1 VSQGRPIYR
10 YQPNNSNP
18 DRAVGILLPFN
29 KAAEGRTETQNEL
42 SGSISGGSLFR
53 QSYTTEEQS
62 LSNFRN
68 LLMTRLGE
76 RYMQPTFGTKIYDFV
91 FEPNTELVRE
101 ELRASIEEA
110 IKFWLPYI
118 EPKKIDIIPDVANY
132 AVSVRIRFNVKNS
145 LAERV
150 IMVLANENE
159 ILVSD
164 VDIPLELVQVGE
176 FNY

>member
-1 VSQGRPIYR
+1 MKGRPIYR
-10 YQPNNSNP
+10 YEPNDSNP

-29 KAAEGRTETQNEL
+29 KPSDGRSVTQNEL
-42 SGSISGGSLFR
+42 SGSIGGATLFN
-53 QSYTTEEQS
+53 QSYTTEEQA

-101 ELRASIEEA
+101 QLQASIEDS

-118 EPKKIDIIPDVANY
+118 EPKQVDIVADVANY
-132 AVSVRIRFNVKNS
+132 AVSVRIRFTVKNS
-145 LAERV
+145 EAERV
-150 IMVLANENE
+150 VIVLANENE

-164 VDIPLELVQVGE
+164 IDIPLDLVQVSE

>member
-1 VSQGRPIYR
+1 VAQGRPIYR
-10 YQPNNSNP
+10 YEPNNSNP

-29 KAAEGRTETQNEL
+29 KASDGRTVVQNEL
-42 SGSISGGSLFR
+42 SGSVSGGSLFR
-53 QSYTTEEQS
+53 QSYTTEEQA
-62 LSNFRN
+62 LSNFKN

-101 ELRASIEEA
+101 ELQASIEDS

-118 EPKKIDIIPDVANY
+118 ETKQIDIIADVANY
-132 AVSVRIRFNVKNS
+132 AVSVRIRFTVKNS
-145 LAERV
+145 DAERV
-150 IMVLANENE
+150 IIVLANENE
-159 ILVSD
+159 LLVSD
-164 VDIPLELVQVGE
+164 VDVPLDLVQVGT